1 MTIKIKKIL
10 IGGKIVKSINSPY
23 TKLEGLRDQGNGGE

>member
-1 MTIKIKKIL
+1 MTIKIKNFL
-10 IGGKIVKSINSPY
+10 IGGKTINSINSLY